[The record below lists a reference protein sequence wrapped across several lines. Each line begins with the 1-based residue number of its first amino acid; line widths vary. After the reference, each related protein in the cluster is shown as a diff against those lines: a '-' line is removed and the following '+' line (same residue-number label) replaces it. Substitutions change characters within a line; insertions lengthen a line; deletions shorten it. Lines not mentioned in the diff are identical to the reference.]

1 MHGTAQLFSFLA
13 AVTALHGQE
22 QAQASTEDWF
32 EESELMDSPPPSTA
46 GDWRAITVAASARL
60 AGRIDAAQYRQKSL
74 TDSTHTKL
82 SPRPPSANC
91 FTSKPSGGRAR
102 SA

>member
-1 MHGTAQLFSFLA
+1 MPGKARAFFLLA
-13 AVTALHGQE
+13 AVTALHGPE

-32 EESELMDSPPPSTA
+32 EESELMDNPPPSTA

-60 AGRIDAAQYRQKSL
+60 AGRIDAAQYHQKSL
-74 TDSTHTKL
+74 TDSTYTKL
-82 SPRPPSANC
+82 SAAPSANC